1 MSDRVLAD
9 GLVVAHLGFIV
20 FVLLGG
26 FLAWRR
32 RAWAWLHL
40 PAVAWGVYAEAR
52 GLICPLTPLENLLRL
67 RAGREGYAGSFVDH
81 YLVPLIYPAD
91 LTADHQRALAA
102 MVVVV
107 NVLAYGG
114 LWWRRRRKRPPPTHM
129 T

>member
-1 MSDRVLAD
+1 MSNRILAD
-9 GLVVAHLGFIV
+9 GVVVAHLGFIV

-32 RAWAWLHL
+32 PAWAWLHL
-40 PAVAWGVYAEAR
+40 PAVAWGVYAEAN
-52 GLICPLTPLENLLRL
+52 GSICPLTPLENLLRL
-67 RAGREGYAGSFVDH
+67 RAGREGYTGSFVDH

-102 MVVVV
+102 MVVAV